1 MSFRELLRQNP
12 FLRFLLPLVIGVVLT
27 HSISV
32 PQILGWILVSFG
44 ILGVGIFTV
53 IEKLRKSYSFRALF
67 GVFVFAMCFGFGT
80 VRYNDIESQM
90 YLPISKSK
98 IVLKGKVL
106 ETPIEKANSYAFAF
120 DVQKIKASDKWQ
132 NASGRTI
139 IYLQKDMNVSK
150 LGVGDLLLLNTELQR
165 VRNSGNPHEFDYASY
180 LRTQHILYSAYTD
193 SLSWKQIGT
202 GPEFS
207 VVVLA
212 SKWRDHLLS
221 IYRKNGIQNESF
233 DILAALTLGYK
244 TGMDPEIKRAWAD
257 AGAMHVLAVS
267 GLHVGIIYMI
277 MSYVLRFLARFKY
290 GCHLRGILLLLT
302 LWIYAL
308 LTGMS
313 PSVMRSATMFSFIV
327 VGEMLKRNGSIY
339 NSLAISAFF
348 LLLIDPFL
356 LFTVGFQF
364 SYLAVVSIVFFQPQ
378 FDKLIYIGNPILKK
392 LWQLTT
398 VSLSAQIGTFPL
410 AIYYFHQFPSYFLL
424 SGYVV
429 IVMAGVLIYLSALL
443 LIVSPINM
451 LSESLG
457 WLLRNIVD
465 GMNFLIVKI
474 QGLPGSVLRELS
486 LSQYQLI
493 LSYFILFS
501 LISLVSFKR
510 KKAVFAVVLILICF
524 QLPNTIRT
532 FQVPKKEMLV
542 FNSRGHS
549 IIGFVEGEKGLF
561 LIDDKII
568 SEKSNQIIQ
577 SFVLNENINETSF
590 DTLKA
595 IEIKAIG
602 ADVVAIIGKGNNN
615 LEEMLRF
622 IQPDYIIF
630 RSSGLQS
637 IKMVTKEFSNCKM
650 IIDASIYQRD
660 RKKYLLKENEY
671 ETNLFDVEENGAY
684 ICALSIEN

>member
-12 FLRFLLPLVIGVVLT
+12 FLRLLLPLVIGVALSDII
-27 HSISV
+27 SI
-32 PQILGWILVSFG
+32 PQILSWLLVLFG
-44 ILGVGIFTV
+44 VFGVLLFTL
-53 IEKLRKSYSFRALF
+53 IAKLRKSYSLRTLF
-67 GVFVFAMCFGFGT
+67 GVFVFTMCFGFGT
-80 VRYNDIESQM
+80 IRYNDIQSQM

-98 IVLKGKVL
+98 IILKGKVL
-106 ETPIEKANSYAFAF
+106 DTPIEKGNSFALVF
-120 DVQKIKASDKWQ
+120 DVQNMKSPDKWKKV
-132 NASGRTI
+132 SGKAI
-139 IYLQKDMNVSK
+139 VYLQKNRK
-150 LGVGDLLLLNTELQR
+150 ARELRIGDLLVLKAELQR
-165 VRNSGNPHEFDYASY
+165 VKNAGNPHEFDYASY
-180 LRTQHILYSAYTD
+180 LKTQHILYSAYTD
-193 SLSWKQIGT
+193 SLSWKQIGK
-202 GPEFS
+202 GADFS
-207 VVVLA
+207 IRALA
-212 SKWRDHLLS
+212 SKWRDHLLV

-277 MSYVLRFLARFKY
+277 MNYLLRFLARFKY
-290 GCHLRGILLLLT
+290 GRHSRGILLLLT
-302 LWIYAL
+302 LWAYAL

-410 AIYYFHQFPSYFLL
+410 AVYYFHQFPSYFLL

-429 IVMAGVLIYLSALL
+429 ILMAGILIYLSALL
-443 LIVSPINM
+443 LILSPINF
-451 LSESLG
+451 LSQSLG
-457 WLLRNIVD
+457 WLLRNLVE
-465 GMNFLIVKI
+465 GMNYLIVKI
-474 QGLPGSVLRELS
+474 QALPGSVLRELS
-486 LSQYQLI
+486 LSQYHLI
-493 LSYFILFS
+493 LTYFLIFS
-501 LISLVSFKR
+501 LISLISFTS
-510 KKAVFAVVLILICF
+510 KKALLAMIVILICF
-524 QLPNTIRT
+524 QLPNTIHA
-532 FQVPKKEMLV
+532 FQIPKKEMLV
-542 FNSRGHS
+542 FHARGHS
-549 IIGFVEGEKGLF
+549 IVGFVEGEKGLF
-561 LIDDKII
+561 LVDDKILPKN
-568 SEKSNQIIQ
+568 SDRIIQ
-577 SFVLNENINETSF
+577 PFVLNENINEISC

-595 IEIKAIG
+595 IDVKAIG
-602 ADVVAIIGKGNNN
+602 RDVIAIIGKSNST
-615 LEEMLRF
+615 LSEMLRI

-630 RSSGLQS
+630 RSYGLKS
-637 IKMVTKEFSNCKM
+637 IKMIAKEFPNSKM

-660 RKKYLLKENEY
+660 RKKYLLMGNEY
-671 ETNLFDVEENGAY
+671 ESNLFDVQEDGVCIY
-684 ICALSIEN
+684 TLSTVN